1 MEDKQT
7 TEAVSDSENKLKDP
21 PHSEINNIKGTE
33 NKILHNI
40 KLNESNITDNRMERK
55 KVRKV
60 TYSDVVEGNTSKDM
74 GEKIVNLEE
83 IRASLLSDNSSQY
96 YSTSPSVLCCDTS
109 KDIHSSDQLELN
121 GMIMLKKLKNNL
133 RILRFISRLI
143 LRKNYCVS

>member
-33 NKILHNI
+33 NEILHNI

-96 YSTSPSVLCCDTS
+96 YSTSPPVLCCDTS